1 MTSGTPHELRERAAW
16 DARRNADAAERQAN
30 PETDDESPWER
41 RRRYETQFG
50 TSAGNIHHTVVRHTW
65 RHVD

>member
-1 MTSGTPHELRERAAW
+1 MGGAAMTSGTPHELRERAAW

-41 RRRYETQFG
+41 RRRYETQ
-50 TSAGNIHHTVVRHTW
+50 SM
-65 RHVD
+65 